1 MFVPFDFV
9 VPIVL
14 PAKVFLLDLCRRRLE
29 WDYPIPDHDERNRW
43 LNWLEDLTKLEQL
56 SVDRCLK
63 PPSFGKVVSVQLHHF
78 SDASQQGYGAVSYLR
93 FLDDKNAIDSS
104 FVMGK
109 ARTATEMS
117 DYNPEIKKESQ
128 ALLSLT
134 NAGNNCNNQVLEYFS
149 SWYRLK
155 KFVAWILRYRDN
167 VETVI

>member
-9 VPIVL
+9 ASIVL
-14 PAKVFLLDLCRRRLE
+14 PAKVILLDLCRRRLE
-29 WDYPIPDHDERNRW
+29 WDDPIPDHDERNRW

-93 FLDDKNAIDSS
+93 FLDDKNAIYS

-109 ARTATEMS
+109 ARTVFKLVRETAW
-117 DYNPEIKKESQ
+117 
-128 ALLSLT
+128 
-134 NAGNNCNNQVLEYFS
+134 FS
-149 SWYRLK
+149 FWFSEDL
-155 KFVAWILRYRDN
+155 
-167 VETVI
+167 